1 MAGMRLFF
9 CVYPLNNPMNKSI
22 IDQDK
27 IETILINMNDLE
39 FFRLFISDIY
49 NWKSLVRSV
58 YYVKNL
64 INNLDN
70 YQIKEFIRKDFESLF
85 NYFVLFIKDLITI
98 QK

>member
-70 YQIKEFIRKDFESLF
+70 YQIKEFIQKDFESLF

>member
-9 CVYPLNNPMNKSI
+9 CVYLLSNPMNKSI

-70 YQIKEFIRKDFESLF
+70 YQIKEFIQKDFESLF